1 MKLLKSFHFLFLAFL
16 VFAAL
21 AVCVVGQE
29 EKEGEAEQVAV
40 DCAVDCAEPI
50 AALEAEKATLQQ
62 QLNELTRQKDQLY
75 SEWKTATDALAAT
88 EAAAQEARTLLDA
101 SSNAS
106 AELETMKKTLEQAQE
121 DVAFFQ
127 KVAQD
132 NQKYMQE
139 YKNQLHTQ
147 RDTAHKLSEALKE
160 ANLKIE
166 ELESMTFIKQLQKE
180 ITVAWSAIVEYW
192 INLKNKGKSSADAEF

>member
-1 MKLLKSFHFLFLAFL
+1 MKVSKSFHRLSVSFLFFFAHV
-16 VFAAL
+16 VF
-21 AVCVVGQE
+21 VVGQE
-29 EKEGEAEQVAV
+29 EAEVAV
-40 DCAVDCAEPI
+40 VDCGVTCAEPI

-62 QLNELTRQKDQLY
+62 QLNELTQQKDQLY
-75 SEWKTATDALAAT
+75 AEWKTATEALTAAET
-88 EAAAQEARTLLDA
+88 SAQEARTLLEA

-121 DVAFFQ
+121 DVTFFQ

-147 RDTAHKLSEALKE
+147 RDNANKLGEDLKE
-160 ANLKIE
+160 AKLKIE

-180 ITVAWSAIVEYW
+180 ITMAWSAIVEYW